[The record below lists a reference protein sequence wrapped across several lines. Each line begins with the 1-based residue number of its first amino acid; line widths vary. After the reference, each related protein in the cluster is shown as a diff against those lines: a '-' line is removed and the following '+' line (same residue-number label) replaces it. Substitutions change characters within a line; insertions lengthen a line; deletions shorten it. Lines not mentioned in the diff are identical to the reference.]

1 MNRDKRSLGVALA
14 GGGPQGAIYEI
25 GTLRALEEAIEG
37 LDFTQVDSL
46 VGVSAGAVV
55 AACLANRISSAQMV
69 RSIVRSEPGEHPFE
83 PELFLSPAFRE
94 YVRSAGN
101 LPHFAWEAIKNYF
114 NDPDSTVV
122 KSLTKLSGALPTG
135 LFDNRPIRTFLEK
148 MFAIKGRTNDF
159 RELSTRLYVVAADLD
174 RGTAV
179 KFGMPGR
186 DHIPI
191 SLAVQAS
198 TAMPGIYPPVE
209 IEGRDYLD
217 GVLLKTLHTSTILD
231 EGADLAICIN
241 PIVPV
246 DTHSSVEAGYL
257 RRGRLVDRGMP
268 GVLSQTLRTLIH
280 SRMNIGFAS
289 YSGRYNADLLLFEP
303 GRDDFRMFFTNVFSF
318 SGRRAVCEHAYNRT
332 MENLSKRRDE
342 IAPIL
347 ARHGLRLKV
356 ELLDGGPR
364 SLWESVGLSNQT
376 GSAIQR
382 LNEAISRLESVVAQ
396 KS

>member
-1 MNRDKRSLGVALA
+1 MKCEKRSLGVALA

-25 GTLRALEEAIEG
+25 GVLRALEEAVDG

-83 PELFLSPAFRE
+83 PELFLSPALRE
-94 YVRSAGN
+94 YLRSVGN
-101 LPHFAWEAIKNYF
+101 LPHFTWEAVKSYVG
-114 NDPDSTVV
+114 DPDSTVL

-135 LFDNRPIRTFLEK
+135 IFDNRPIRTFLEK
-148 MFAIKGRTNDF
+148 MFSIKGRTNDF

-179 KFGMPGR
+179 KFGMPGK
-186 DHIPI
+186 DHVPI

-198 TAMPGIYPPVE
+198 TALPGIYPPVE

-246 DTHSSVEAGYL
+246 DTHSSVEAGYM

-289 YSGRYNADLLLFEP
+289 YSGRYSADLLLFEP
-303 GRDDFRMFFTNVFSF
+303 SRDDYRMFFTNIFSF

-347 ARHGLRLKV
+347 ERHGLRLKLEV
-356 ELLDGGPR
+356 LDKGPR
-364 SLWESVGLSNQT
+364 SIWDSVGLAGDARS
-376 GSAIQR
+376 SAKR
-382 LNEAISRLESVVAQ
+382 LSEAVSRLEDLVRGMS
-396 KS
+396 